1 MQGNSKEIPSPAAAG
16 HVAGAYR
23 FGAFALHPSDRQLYR
38 GAQRIAL
45 PPKAF
50 DALLLLVRNA
60 ERLVRKDELMGALW
74 PETFVEEANL
84 TNIVVTLRKVLGKSS
99 IETVSKFGYRFV
111 LPVSGEPGV
120 DPDVY
125 ATFLRARQAFAL
137 KTSDAAKS
145 ARDLFLLCVTK
156 DPAFAPAWAWLGRSY
171 RFLEKFGVDPN
182 VNADLAHAA
191 FRRALAIDPGN
202 AAAHQFFTNLQ
213 ADMGEARDA
222 MIRLATRLAG
232 GVEDAA
238 SYAGLV
244 QTCRFCGLLAE
255 SVAAHRHAVALDP
268 TIETSVAHSFF
279 LLGDY
284 QAAIALYPAGLKY
297 YLDVSAWAAGG
308 HTDRAKQMLAERLA
322 VATQPPVMR
331 MFLVTLRAALDGD
344 RETVV
349 REISAATIVREPES
363 VFYQAR
369 HAAMVGA
376 ADVAIPLIA
385 RARTEGFVSS
395 FALQHQ
401 GAFAP
406 IRQSPGMHQEIT
418 AAIAAEDEARRR
430 LPKGFLIS

>member
-1 MQGNSKEIPSPAAAG
+1 M
-16 HVAGAYR
+16 
-23 FGAFALHPSDRQLYR
+23 
-38 GAQRIAL
+38 AL

-60 ERLVRKDELMGALW
+60 ERLVRKDELMRALW

-120 DPDVY
+120 DPEVY

-137 KTSDAAKS
+137 KTSDSAKS

-182 VNADLAHAA
+182 VNAELAHAA

-202 AAAHQFFTNLQ
+202 AAAHQFFTTLQ

-222 MIRLATRLAG
+222 MIRLATRLSG

-244 QTCRFCGLLAE
+244 QTCRFCGLLPE

-268 TIETSVAHSFF
+268 TIETSVAHTFF

-297 YLDVSAWAAGG
+297 YLDVSAWAAAG
-308 HTDRAKQMLAERLA
+308 HVDQAKQMLAERLA
-322 VATQPPVMR
+322 ATQPPVMR
-331 MFLVTLRAALDGD
+331 MFLVTLQAALAGD

-349 REISAATIVREPES
+349 REIHAATIVREPES

-376 ADVAIPLIA
+376 ADVAIPLIT
-385 RARTEGFVSS
+385 RARLEGFVGSY
-395 FALQHQ
+395 ALQHQ
-401 GAFAP
+401 AAFAP
-406 IRQSPGMHQEIT
+406 IREVADFQHEI
-418 AAIAAEDEARRR
+418 AAARAAEDAARRS
-430 LPKGFLIS
+430 LPTPQWLIA